1 MFTEEQIAEFKTFA
15 RFSLLVPRTH
25 SDVLFDKALDLVNEL
40 TDKGIADD
48 VESDAST
55 FDYLVA
61 YHLEA
66 GSHSL
71 DQQQTIYEAVF
82 SAFRALTADFCPEP
96 VETLAFSCPAESVSI
111 ISQVVAS
118 LDSVGDEYLDVS
130 ALLSQGIDPLNP
142 AVLYLD
148 MLHDGNA
155 DELSLIEQVSS
166 HLLDLPGSSPAE
178 VSA

>member
-1 MFTEEQIAEFKTFA
+1 MFTDEQKDKFNSFV

-25 SDVLFDKALDLVNEL
+25 SDVLFSKALDLVNEL

-48 VESDAST
+48 VESDASH
-55 FDYLVA
+55 FEYFVA

-71 DQQQTIYEAVF
+71 DQQQPIYEAVL

-96 VETLAFSCPAESVSI
+96 VETLAFSRSAESVSI
-111 ISQVVAS
+111 ISQVVEFM
-118 LDSVGDEYLDVS
+118 DSVGDEYLDV
-130 ALLSQGIDPLNP
+130 AVLLSQGIDPLNP
-142 AVLYLD
+142 ALLHLD
-148 MLHDGNA
+148 MLHGGDA
-155 DELSLIEQVSS
+155 DELSLIEQVSA

>member
-1 MFTEEQIAEFKTFA
+1 MFTEEQIAEFKSFA

-48 VESDAST
+48 VESDASH
-55 FDYLVA
+55 FEYFVA

-71 DQQQTIYEAVF
+71 DQQQPIYEAVL

-111 ISQVVAS
+111 ISQ
-118 LDSVGDEYLDVS
+118 
-130 ALLSQGIDPLNP
+130 GIDPLNP
-142 AVLYLD
+142 ALIHLD
-148 MLHDGNA
+148 MLHGGDA

-166 HLLDLPGSSPAE
+166 HILDLPGSSPAE

>member
-1 MFTEEQIAEFKTFA
+1 MFAEEQKDKFNSFA

-25 SDVLFDKALDLVNEL
+25 NDVLFDKALDLVNEL

-55 FDYLVA
+55 FDYFVA
-61 YHLEA
+61 YHLEV

-96 VETLAFSCPAESVSI
+96 LETLAFSCPAESVSI
-111 ISQVVAS
+111 ISQVIEF
-118 LDSVGDEYLDVS
+118 LGSVGDEYLDV
-130 ALLSQGIDPLNP
+130 AVLISQGIDPLNP
-142 AVLYLD
+142 AVIYLD

-155 DELSLIEQVSS
+155 DELSLIEQVSY
-166 HLLDLPGSSPAE
+166 HLSNLPGSSPAE

>member
-1 MFTEEQIAEFKTFA
+1 MFTAEQKDDFNSVV

-48 VESDAST
+48 VESGASS
-55 FDYLVA
+55 FDYFVA

-66 GSHSL
+66 GSHAL

-111 ISQVVAS
+111 ISQVVES
-118 LDSVGDEYLDVS
+118 MNSIGDSYLDV
-130 ALLSQGIDPLNP
+130 AVLLSQGIAPLNP
-142 AVLYLD
+142 SLIHLD
-148 MLHDGNA
+148 MLHGGDA

-166 HLLDLPGSSPAE
+166 QLLDLPGSSPAE
-178 VSA
+178 VSI